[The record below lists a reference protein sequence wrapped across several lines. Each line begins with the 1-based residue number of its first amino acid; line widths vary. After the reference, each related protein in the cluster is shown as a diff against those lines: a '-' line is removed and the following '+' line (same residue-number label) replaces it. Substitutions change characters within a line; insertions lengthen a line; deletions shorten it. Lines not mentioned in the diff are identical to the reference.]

1 MDISAALAALA
12 EPAQTHRLIRL
23 QAPLAG
29 LVPERFSGQESVC
42 APFRFEIDCLATSAF
57 LPVEDLLEQ
66 PLILELA
73 RADGGLRRWHG
84 LCTGVDSL
92 GGDGGL
98 ARYRLVMEPWTALL
112 GLRRNAVIFQDMD
125 VRAIC
130 TQVFA
135 DYPQASYRFDVAA
148 NLPVPAITTQYRET
162 DAQFVTRLLA
172 NAGLAWR
179 YEQAQDGE
187 AAHTLVVFDP
197 QAELADTGTLRF
209 HRADY
214 AEAEDAIT
222 AFGEQRRIAPNAAVV
237 ASWHSEQVGAVSG
250 QASAEEPEL
259 PALEI
264 FVAPRSGALPTG
276 EQAAAAAQARLD
288 ALRLTRR
295 VHAGAGSGRQLQA
308 GATFAL
314 AAHDRFG
321 GQRFVPLSVMHVAA
335 NNLGSGVVDLLDA
348 PDLER
353 GSYRNRFV
361 AVPEGTPL
369 RALPVDRPTAPGL
382 QTARVVGLPEA
393 AVTANRDHQV
403 RIQFDWQRGAVPNAG
418 GLAGEEAAR
427 DHAPGDATSGTWVP
441 VAEAVAGPNWGS
453 HFLPRVGAEVLVAF
467 QQGDIDQPRVV
478 GQLYNG
484 EVAPPFGGDVDS
496 GQPGVLSGL
505 HSTAHDGSGHQQWLL
520 DDTPGQLRTRLHTSL
535 ADSRLELGYLVEHAD
550 TRRGALRGQGFELA
564 TQGWGQVHAAQGLLL
579 STTARQGA
587 VSTAQDASEAVAQ
600 LKGAERTVQ
609 ALADTLVQ
617 QQVPTLQSGE
627 NLVALR
633 ESIDPDADGQYGGSV
648 NGQSAF
654 KPGAGR
660 APGDAPVEALAQPRL
675 LAESPDRI
683 ALASANSGVAYAGGA
698 LHWTVQDDAHLA
710 AGQTLSAVAGQHAS
724 LFAQAGPIK
733 AIAAAGPVSLQAHA
747 GELELL
753 ADQDVTITATDARIE
768 VLAQQKIVLQ
778 AGQSAI
784 TLEGGDI
791 TFACPGEFTVK
802 ASQHPFLGGESGDL
816 RMSLPDGL
824 VHLEPDR
831 MLDFSG

>member
-1 MDISAALAALA
+1 M
-12 EPAQTHRLIRL
+12 
-23 QAPLAG
+23 
-29 LVPERFSGQESVC
+29 
-42 APFRFEIDCLATSAF
+42 
-57 LPVEDLLEQ
+57 
-66 PLILELA
+66 
-73 RADGGLRRWHG
+73 
-84 LCTGVDSL
+84 
-92 GGDGGL
+92 
-98 ARYRLVMEPWTALL
+98 
-112 GLRRNAVIFQDMD
+112 
-125 VRAIC
+125 
-130 TQVFA
+130 
-135 DYPQASYRFDVAA
+135 
-148 NLPVPAITTQYRET
+148 
-162 DAQFVTRLLA
+162 
-172 NAGLAWR
+172 
-179 YEQAQDGE
+179 
-187 AAHTLVVFDP
+187 
-197 QAELADTGTLRF
+197 
-209 HRADY
+209 
-214 AEAEDAIT
+214 
-222 AFGEQRRIAPNAAVV
+222 
-237 ASWHSEQVGAVSG
+237 
-250 QASAEEPEL
+250 
-259 PALEI
+259 
-264 FVAPRSGALPTG
+264 
-276 EQAAAAAQARLD
+276 
-288 ALRLTRR
+288 
-295 VHAGAGSGRQLQA
+295 
-308 GATFAL
+308 
-314 AAHDRFG
+314 
-321 GQRFVPLSVMHVAA
+321 
-335 NNLGSGVVDLLDA
+335 
-348 PDLER
+348 PD
-353 GSYRNRFV
+353 
-361 AVPEGTPL
+361 
-369 RALPVDRPTAPGL
+369 
-382 QTARVVGLPEA
+382 A
-393 AVTANRDHQV
+393 AVTPNRDHQV
-403 RIQFDWQRGAVPNAG
+403 PIQFDWQRGAAPNAG
-418 GLAGEEAAR
+418 GLAGEEAAH

-484 EVAPPFGGDVDS
+484 EVVPPFGGDVDS

-579 STTARQGA
+579 STTARQDA
-587 VSTAQDASEAVAQ
+587 ISTAQDASEAVAQ
-600 LKGAERTVQ
+600 LKGAEPTVQ

-627 NLVALR
+627 NLTALR
-633 ESIDPDADGQYGGSV
+633 ESIDPEADGRYGGSV

-710 AGQTLSAVAGQHAS
+710 AGQTLSAVAGRHAS
-724 LFAQAGPIK
+724 LFAQAGPIQG
-733 AIAAAGPVSLQAHA
+733 IAAAGPVSLQAHA

-753 ADQDVTITATDARIE
+753 ADQDVTITATDDRVE

-802 ASQHPFLGGESGDL
+802 ASQHPFLGGDSGDL